1 LVPFFFGAIYKY
13 TNKGNDISI
22 FVKKKTK
29 CFKNI
34 NKKVLLYTFLCYN
47 INKGGANVKY
57 YEEMANLQVFSKEDI
72 NRIAGNSNAAKMILK
87 DYVRSGLIQKIK
99 FNYYATYSIENHQ
112 PIASRFVIGSNV
124 NDKAYIS
131 HHSAFEYYGLHNQV
145 FNSVYVSSVRSFKE
159 FKYDEIIYIPV
170 KEKSDKGVDKIP
182 NKINVTNIERTVVD
196 CIDDI
201 GKAGG
206 LEELL
211 HCIGMVPFVN
221 ENSILDLLNEYDRQF
236 MYQKTGYILSMF
248 KDKLSL
254 SPAFFDKCKEQMGKS
269 KRYLYNE
276 LKMKKNVYDEEWQ
289 LVTKS
294 DARVL
299 LD

>member
-1 LVPFFFGAIYKY
+1 M
-13 TNKGNDISI
+13 
-22 FVKKKTK
+22 
-29 CFKNI
+29 
-34 NKKVLLYTFLCYN
+34 
-47 INKGGANVKY
+47 KY
-57 YEEMANLQVFSKEDI
+57 YDEMANLQVFSKEDI
-72 NRIAGNSNAAKMILK
+72 NSIAGNSNAAKMILK
-87 DYVRSGLIQKIK
+87 NYVRSGLIQKIK

-145 FNSVYVSSVRSFKE
+145 FNIVYVTSGKSFKE
-159 FKYDEIIYIPV
+159 FEFDDIKYIPV
-170 KEKSDKGVDKIP
+170 KAKSDKCVDKIP
-182 NKINVTNIERTVVD
+182 NKINVTNIERTVMD

-211 HCIGMVPFVN
+211 HCIKMVPFLN
-221 ENSILDLLNEYDRQF
+221 ENIILKLLNEHDRQF

-248 KDKLSL
+248 KDQLSL
-254 SPAFFDKCKEQMGKS
+254 SPAFFDKCKEQIGKS

-276 LKMKKNVYDEEWQ
+276 LKMKRNVYDEEWQ
-289 LVTKS
+289 LVIRA
-294 DARVL
+294 DASGL
-299 LD
+299 FE

>member
-1 LVPFFFGAIYKY
+1 
-13 TNKGNDISI
+13 
-22 FVKKKTK
+22 
-29 CFKNI
+29 
-34 NKKVLLYTFLCYN
+34 
-47 INKGGANVKY
+47 VKY
-57 YEEMANLQVFSKEDI
+57 YEDMANLQVFSKEDI

-87 DYVRSGLIQKIK
+87 NYVKSGLIQKIK

-124 NDKAYIS
+124 NDKACIS

-145 FNSVYVSSVRSFKE
+145 FNIVYVSSGRSFKE
-159 FKYDEIIYIPV
+159 FEFEEITYIPV
-170 KEKSDKGVDKIP
+170 KSKSDKGVDKMP
-182 NKINVTNIERTVVD
+182 NKINVTSIERTVVD

-211 HCIGMVPFVN
+211 HCIRMVPFVK
-221 ENSILDLLNEYDRQF
+221 ENSIMELLNEHDRQF
-236 MYQKTGYILSMF
+236 MYQKIGYILSMF
-248 KDKLSL
+248 KDQLSL
-254 SPAFFDKCKEQMGKS
+254 SPAFFEKCKEQMGKS

-276 LKMKKNVYDEEWQ
+276 LKMNKNVHDEEWQ
-289 LVTKS
+289 LVTRL
-294 DARVL
+294 DARGL